1 MSSTKYKS
9 FEVDISDHVA
19 NLVLSRPDELNT
31 MSRDF
36 WVELGDVLEEINKNS
51 EVRVVV
57 MSSTGKHFCA
67 GMDLSA
73 FSNGVDNIPDEKKPD
88 HARIGEAVYRVAK
101 ELQGYIT
108 SLEKIRVPVIAAI
121 HGGCIGG
128 AVDLVTACDIRLA
141 SKDAFFCIQEIN
153 IGMAADVGTLQRL
166 PKIIPDSKMRE
177 MAYTGRRMYADEA
190 KETGLVSDTYESQ
203 EEMLAAA
210 NELAKVIAS
219 KSPVA
224 IYGLKAVMNHS
235 RDHSVSEGLEYNA
248 LWSGAMLSQKDMTEA
263 ITANMEKRD
272 ASFNDLV
279 EVKKFNGSD
288 SLAFLKKTGVVAV
301 DLALEYL

>member
-57 MSSTGKHFCA
+57 MPSTGKHFCA

-224 IYGLKAVMNHS
+224 IYGLKAVMNYS

-263 ITANMEKRD
+263 MTANIEKRD

-279 EVKKFNGSD
+279 EVKKFNESD
-288 SLAFLKKTGVVAV
+288 S
-301 DLALEYL
+301 

>member
-1 MSSTKYKS
+1 MSNKEFNCFKLDV
-9 FEVDISDHVA
+9 ENHVG

-36 WVELGDVLEEINKNS
+36 WVELGEVLEVINRDS
-51 EVRVVV
+51 DIRVVV

-73 FSNGVDNIPDEKKPD
+73 FSNGVDNIPDDKKPD

-101 ELQGYIT
+101 ELQEYIST
-108 SLEKIRVPVIAAI
+108 LEKIRVPVIAAI

-128 AVDLVTACDIRLA
+128 AVDMVTACDIRLA
-141 SKDAFFCIQEIN
+141 SNDAFFCIQEIN

-177 MAYTGRRMYADEA
+177 MAYTGRRMYAEEA
-190 KETGLVSDTYESQ
+190 KEAGLVSGTYSSQ
-203 EEMLAAA
+203 EELLEAA
-210 NELAKVIAS
+210 NKLASEIAS

-224 IYGLKAVMNHS
+224 IYGLKAVMNYS
-235 RDHSVSEGLEYNA
+235 RDHNVNDSLEYNA
-248 LWSGAMLSQKDMTEA
+248 LWSGAMLSQKDMTEQM
-263 ITANMEKRD
+263 TANMEKRD
-272 ASFNDLV
+272 ASFNELV
-279 EVKKFNGSD
+279 EVKKFNESN
-288 SLAFLKKTGVVAV
+288 S
-301 DLALEYL
+301 

>member
-1 MSSTKYKS
+1 MSKNKYKC
-9 FEVDISDHVA
+9 FQIDIENHIA
-19 NLVLSRPDELNT
+19 NLVLSRPNELNT

-36 WVELGDVLEEINKNS
+36 WVELGDVLEEINRDS

-67 GMDLSA
+67 GMDLNA
-73 FSNGVDNIPDEKKPD
+73 FSNGVDNIPDDKKPD

-101 ELQGYIT
+101 ELQEYIST
-108 SLEKIRVPVIAAI
+108 LEKIRVPVIAAI

-141 SKDAFFCIQEIN
+141 SDDAFFCIQEIN

-177 MAYTGRRMYADEA
+177 MAYTGRRMYAGEA
-190 KETGLVSDTYESQ
+190 KETGLVSDTYKSQ
-203 EEMLAAA
+203 EDMLKAA
-210 NELAKVIAS
+210 NSLAKEIAS

-224 IYGLKAVMNHS
+224 IYGLKAVMNYS
-235 RDHSVSEGLEYNA
+235 RDHSISESLEYNA

-263 ITANMEKRD
+263 MTANIEKRD

-279 EVKKFNGSD
+279 DVKKFNETD
-288 SLAFLKKTGVVAV
+288 S
-301 DLALEYL
+301 

>member
-1 MSSTKYKS
+1 MSIAKYKS
-9 FEVDISDHVA
+9 FTVDVADHVA
-19 NLVLSRPDELNT
+19 SLVLSRPDELNT

-36 WVELGDVLEEINKNS
+36 WVELGEVLEEINKNS

-73 FSNGVDNIPDEKKPD
+73 FSNGVDNIPDGKKPD

-101 ELQGYIT
+101 ELQGYIS

-121 HGGCIGG
+121 QGGCIGG

-190 KETGLVSDTYESQ
+190 RETGLVSDTYESQ

-224 IYGLKAVMNHS
+224 IYGLKAVMNYS

-279 EVKKFNGSD
+279 EVKKFNESD
-288 SLAFLKKTGVVAV
+288 S
-301 DLALEYL
+301 